1 MSLLNYSKYKISID
15 PSSKKL
21 QGLRPGD
28 VVRRQYVDSP
38 NLIYTLMVVL
48 STGNDT
54 IIDDK
59 GNNVD
64 SPYFIGALLD
74 GDTPK
79 NGEVLDFVRMTS
91 LFDENR
97 SGALYLTA
105 SDSGA
110 PFMDIIDKM
119 ATENSLCF
127 PRTSGGN
134 PDTPEIARY
143 ACAGSQY
150 VTEIYRKSEL
160 DVYRLFKII
169 RNNTANPTN
178 NTIGFKQTIKNGL
191 KNPQTVLISYKV
203 RASKEMNGIPISFG
217 YVDGSKIDG
226 ESTISI
232 TMNWEYKLHVITVDH
247 PSQYDRSFLVD
258 LTGDLANG
266 DWCEI
271 AEFNMLLLSD
281 AGNFTKASK
290 TRIGKLEEV
299 VDPIFGKL
307 SGYGAYMQ
315 RLYASQDVAIA
326 GTLTAGDEN
335 GFGNTFY
342 AGKIAKNKVTNSE
355 FQNNKTQTID
365 GVNSGEYGGGRIQI
379 TRFDDGGP
387 SPNMGYLRF
396 TSIPEHPPGTS
407 GGFRTQ
413 IFNRNNLSIKANKTY
428 CLSFYA
434 KDAASTARTSL
445 NVIDNV
451 LGYAFWGGDFE
462 EGTLHLSPDW
472 RRYYGIFR
480 SPENLTINYSAYLYQ
495 SLEEWEKLD
504 FCITGLQIEEG
515 EHPSPYQKTDGT
527 LSSSNDYGAWFN
539 RGGVGG
545 TIQNP
550 LLNFGEDGSIYS
562 RTRSLVLNNDGSAI
576 FRGTVEIGPGS
587 NVPTKE
593 EMDQSIQESLSY
605 DVQLW
610 SEQGNTFVNGVI
622 QTTITATV
630 LLGNEDVTDTLL
642 PTQYFW
648 KRKSMNSDGDI
659 VWNRLHEAHGNTLTI
674 TKADVTRSAIFICEV
689 NIEGQTYSSD
699 SR

>member
-1 MSLLNYSKYKISID
+1 
-15 PSSKKL
+15 
-21 QGLRPGD
+21 
-28 VVRRQYVDSP
+28 
-38 NLIYTLMVVL
+38 MVVL
-48 STGNDT
+48 STGKDTFINDQG
-54 IIDDK
+54 IK
-59 GNNVD
+59 VS
-64 SPYFIGALLD
+64 SPYFVGALLD
-74 GDTPK
+74 GDPPQS
-79 NGEVLDFVRMTS
+79 GEVLDFVRMTS

-105 SDSGA
+105 SDSGS

-119 ATENSLCF
+119 ATENSLCY
-127 PRTSGGN
+127 PRMSGGN
-134 PDTPEIARY
+134 PDKPEITRY
-143 ACAGSQY
+143 ACAGPQY
-150 VTEIYRKSEL
+150 ITEIYRKSEL

-191 KNPQTVLISYKV
+191 KNPQTVLVSYKI
-203 RASKEMNGIPISFG
+203 RASKEINNIPISFG
-217 YVDGSKIDG
+217 YVNSSKIDG
-226 ESTISI
+226 ESAISI

-247 PSQYDRSFLVD
+247 PSQYDRSFLIN
-258 LTGDLANG
+258 LTSNLTNS

-271 AEFNMLLLSD
+271 AEFNMILLSD
-281 AGNFTKASK
+281 AGNFAQASK

-299 VDPIFGKL
+299 IDPIFGKL

-315 RLYASQDVAIA
+315 KLYASKDVAIA

-365 GVNSGEYGGGRIQI
+365 GVYAGEYEGGKVQV
-379 TRFDDGGP
+379 TRYDNGGP
-387 SPNMGYLRF
+387 APNMGYIRF
-396 TSIPEHPPGTS
+396 TSLPDHPPGTS
-407 GGFRTQ
+407 SGFCAQ
-413 IFNRNNLSIKANKTY
+413 IFNRNNLDIKANKTY

-434 KDAASTARTSL
+434 KDSRSAPRSSL
-445 NVIDNV
+445 NVIDKV
-451 LGYAFWGGDFE
+451 LGYAFGGGDFE
-462 EGTLHLSPDW
+462 EDTLQLSSDW

-480 SPENLTINYSAYLYQ
+480 SPEDLTLNYSAYLYQ
-495 SLEEWEKLD
+495 SQEKWEELD
-504 FCITGLQIEEG
+504 LCISGLQIEEG

-562 RTRSLVLNNDGSAI
+562 KSRSLVLNNDGSAI

-587 NVPTKE
+587 NAPTKE
-593 EMDQSIQESLSY
+593 EMNQSIQESLSY
-605 DVQLW
+605 SVELW
-610 SEQGNTFVNGVI
+610 SEEGNTFVNGVI
-622 QTTITATV
+622 QTTIIATIF
-630 LLGNEDVTDTLL
+630 LGNEDITKTLL
-642 PTQYFW
+642 PSLFFW
-648 KRKSMNSDGDI
+648 KRKSMNPDGDT

-674 TKADVTRSAIFICEV
+674 TKEDVVRSARFICEV
-689 NIEGQTYSSD
+689 HVDNQTHSSD
-699 SR
+699 FQ

>member
-258 LTGDLANG
+258 LTGDLTNG

-271 AEFNMLLLSD
+271 ADFNMLLLSD

-365 GVNSGEYGGGRIQI
+365 GVNSGEYGGGRIQV

-407 GGFRTQ
+407 GGFRAQ